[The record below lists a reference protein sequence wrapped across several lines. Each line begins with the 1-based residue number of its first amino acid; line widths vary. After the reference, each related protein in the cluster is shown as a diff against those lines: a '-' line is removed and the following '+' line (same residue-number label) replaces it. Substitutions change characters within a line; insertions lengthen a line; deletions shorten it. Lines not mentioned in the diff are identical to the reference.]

1 MTTEDKN
8 LSSLQ
13 GDTTPFTDRIGI
25 LGAGRAGTALARA
38 AATVGVPVN
47 IASSRSPSQMKYHL
61 AQYAPQATAVAA
73 KDIGTDV
80 SLVVLMVPQDDLD
93 DVDPE
98 SLAGLTLIDA
108 TNRWD
113 DMPLPIWL
121 EDGQSAGLSSSE
133 VIAEHFH
140 SSRLVKA
147 LNHISHWDLDSDSS
161 TRQAQQR
168 ALAVASDHKAE
179 AVLVARLVS
188 TLGFTPVLVGKLAKG
203 SLLEPEG
210 EIFNQ
215 VLSVAQLRTLL
226 HES

>member
-1 MTTEDKN
+1 MTTQDKN
-8 LSSLQ
+8 LSPLQ
-13 GDTTPFTDRIGI
+13 EDTAPFTNRIGI

-38 AATVGVPVN
+38 AATVGIPVN

-61 AQYAPQATAVAA
+61 AQYAPKATAVPA
-73 KDIGTDV
+73 KDISTDV

-93 DVDPE
+93 DVDRE
-98 SLAGLTLIDA
+98 SLAGLTLVDA

-113 DMPLPIWL
+113 DMPLPSWL
-121 EDGQSAGLSSSE
+121 EDGQAAGLSSSE
-133 VIAEHFH
+133 VIAQHFA
-140 SSRLVKA
+140 SSRIVKA

-168 ALAVASDHKAE
+168 ALAVASDHEAD
-179 AVLVARLVS
+179 AVLVARLVR
-188 TLGFTPVLVGKLAKG
+188 TLGFTPVLVGELPKG

-215 VLSVAQLRTLL
+215 VLSPAQLRALL
-226 HES
+226 HKS

>member
-8 LSSLQ
+8 LSHFQ
-13 GDTTPFTDRIGI
+13 EHTAPFTDRIGI

-38 AATVGVPVN
+38 AAAVGIPVN
-47 IASSRSPSQMKYHL
+47 IASSRPPNQMKYHL
-61 AQYAPQATAVAA
+61 AQYAPQATAVPA

-93 DVDPE
+93 DVDRD

-108 TNRWD
+108 TNRWEN
-113 DMPLPIWL
+113 MALPSWL
-121 EDGQSAGLSSSE
+121 EDGQAAGLSSSE
-133 VIAEHFH
+133 VIAQHFAR
-140 SSRLVKA
+140 SRVIKA

-168 ALAVASDHKAE
+168 ALAVASDYE
-179 AVLVARLVS
+179 ADADLVAQLVR
-188 TLGFTPVLVGKLAKG
+188 TLGFTPVLLGELAKG

-215 VLSVAQLRTLL
+215 VLSPAQLRTLM

>member
-1 MTTEDKN
+1 MRADAA
-8 LSSLQ
+8 
-13 GDTTPFTDRIGI
+13 PFTDRIGI

-38 AATVGVPVN
+38 AATVGIPVN

-61 AQYAPQATAVAA
+61 AQYAPQATAVEA
-73 KDIGTDV
+73 KDIGTGV

-93 DVDPE
+93 DVDVG

-113 DMPLPIWL
+113 DAPLPGWL
-121 EDGQSAGLSSSE
+121 EDGLAAGRSSSE

-161 TRQAQQR
+161 TLQTQQR
-168 ALAVASDHKAE
+168 ALALASDYKAD
-179 AVLVARLVS
+179 AALVARLVS
-188 TLGFTPVLVGKLAKG
+188 TLGFTPVLVGELAKG
-203 SLLEPEG
+203 GLLEPEG

-215 VLSVAQLRTLL
+215 VLSPAQLRTLL